1 MMKTVKFQVVRQEV
15 WYPEYE
21 VPAHLEGDELIEYI
35 SNEAPAS
42 VFDEMCKQGTLDTE
56 FNNEIYSIHVEE
68 V

>member
-1 MMKTVKFQVVRQEV
+1 MSNTKTVTFQVVRQEV

-42 VFDEMCKQGTLDTE
+42 VFDEMCNKNTLDTE
-56 FNNEIYSIHVEE
+56 TYIQPVEE

>member
-1 MMKTVKFQVVRQEV
+1 MSNTKTVTFQVVRQET

-35 SNEAPAS
+35 SNEGPAS
-42 VFDEMCKQGTLDTE
+42 VFDEMCNKSTLDTDTY
-56 FNNEIYSIHVEE
+56 IQVVEE

>member
-1 MMKTVKFQVVRQEV
+1 MMKTVKFQVVREEV
-15 WYPEYE
+15 WYPECE

-42 VFDEMCKQGTLDTE
+42 VFDEMCHKSSLDTDTY
-56 FNNEIYSIHVEE
+56 IQVVEE